1 MPAAVSLGFKIILE
15 IMVNRDKVRLMTTI
29 ARYKSHH
36 EDIFKIDK
44 YFGYDYIIWHLMLS
58 ALRYTIGVG
67 LIFGI
72 ISSYIS

>member
-1 MPAAVSLGFKIILE
+1 MPAAVSLGFEIKLE

-44 YFGYDYIIWHLMLS
+44 YFGYDYIVCAQIHYWSRTYIRHDS
-58 ALRYTIGVG
+58 AA
-67 LIFGI
+67 
-72 ISSYIS
+72 